1 MEARRFPRLDRNRLR
16 SMAIPRYEAIKLIR
30 LRVLALSILVAS
42 VAYLV
47 LTDWSVDP
55 GCQPSARG
63 VTELF
68 TPTLSDACLLKTQRD
83 DTELR

>member
-1 MEARRFPRLDRNRLR
+1 ME
-16 SMAIPRYEAIKLIR
+16 IPWDEAIKLIR
-30 LRVLALSILVAS
+30 LRVLALSILVAG

-55 GCQPSARG
+55 ECRPSGRG

-68 TPTLSDACLLKTQRD
+68 APVLSQGCMDP
-83 DTELR
+83 